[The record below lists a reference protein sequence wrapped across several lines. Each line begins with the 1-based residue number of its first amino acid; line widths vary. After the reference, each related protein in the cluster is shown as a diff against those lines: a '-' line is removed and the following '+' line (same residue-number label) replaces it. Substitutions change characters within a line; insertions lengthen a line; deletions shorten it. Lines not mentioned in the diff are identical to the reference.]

1 MTPADHD
8 GTVCSMRIH
17 RLVIAVLLALS
28 FTVLPVAAGMA
39 RMHAASSEMSMGAS
53 GDDCPCCDAA
63 HRCPADICMLKCF
76 NVSAVGLDV
85 SPFVAPL
92 PAPFA
97 AATMTTLV
105 AFSARP
111 DPPPPRS

>member
-1 MTPADHD
+1 
-8 GTVCSMRIH
+8 MRIH

-28 FTVLPVAAGMA
+28 FTVLPVAAAMA

-53 GDDCPCCDAA
+53 GGDCPCCDAA
-63 HRCPADICMLKCF
+63 HRCPADMCMLKCF
-76 NVSAVGLDV
+76 SVSAVVLEG
-85 SPFVAPL
+85 SPLIAPQPALFAVAAMRPW
-92 PAPFA
+92 
-97 AATMTTLV
+97 V

>member
-1 MTPADHD
+1 
-8 GTVCSMRIH
+8 MRTY
-17 RLVIAVLLALS
+17 RLVIAVLLAVS
-28 FTVLPVAAGMA
+28 FAALPVAAGMA
-39 RMHAASSEMSMGAS
+39 RVHAASSEMSMGAS

-63 HRCPADICMLKCF
+63 HRCPADTCMLKCF
-76 NVSAVGLDV
+76 NVSVIAIEGA
-85 SPFVAPL
+85 PFVAPV

-97 AATMTTLV
+97 AAILPTLV